1 MKINEII
8 TEEALDE
15 IDSKGLLKAL
25 GAGALALGIA
35 GGAGAA
41 KADTTFGD
49 MTQHD
54 NGATTY
60 QSGPMRITQNPD
72 KSIEAEY
79 RFYDNVIKTF
89 QRGNVSGTSA
99 QGSGKDVLINIVK
112 TAQSRGIDT
121 QSPRFQKFLQSL
133 PGYTK

>member
-1 MKINEII
+1 MRAKEFINEHD
-8 TEEALDE
+8 LDE
-15 IDSKGLLKAL
+15 GWKEIAA
-25 GAGALALGIA
+25 AGALATGLAFG
-35 GGAGAA
+35 GGAAN
-41 KADTTFGD
+41 ADTTFGD
-49 MTQHD
+49 ITQHD

-99 QGSGKDVLINIVK
+99 QGSSKDALINVVK

-133 PGYTK
+133 PGYTQ